1 MKKKTNGW
9 ICGLLPSEREY
20 KINGVTY
27 IVSARFE
34 GSDSENSIRTRFE
47 HAISNEMID
56 LIDQTPY
63 STMAAEYVYSAAG
76 KED

>member
-1 MKKKTNGW
+1 MKKNTKGW
-9 ICGLLPSEREY
+9 ICGLLPREREY

-34 GSDSENSIRTRFE
+34 SSNSENSIRTRFE
-47 HAISNEMID
+47 HAITSEMID
-56 LIDQTPY
+56 LTVQPTDCR
-63 STMAAEYVYSAAG
+63 MAAEYVYSTAG